1 MTIQRGATYKYPIQ
15 IKIKSEVLPLDSIQK
30 IEFSFGNY
38 LIKEYPKDDS
48 IEREENI
55 LTISLSEE
63 DTLSLPV
70 TNNLRLQLRVTFHD
84 GSIKFTKSRP
94 IIVVDTQFSGV
105 E

>member
-1 MTIQRGATYKYPIQ
+1 MTIQRGATYRYPTQ
-15 IKIKSEVLPLDSIQK
+15 IKVKNEILSLDNVQK

-38 LIKEYPKDDS
+38 LIKEYPKNNS
-48 IEREENI
+48 IERDGNI
-55 LTISLSEE
+55 LIISLNEE

-70 TNNLRLQLRVTFHD
+70 TNNLRLQSRIIFND
-84 GSIKFTKSRP
+84 GSIKFTKSKP